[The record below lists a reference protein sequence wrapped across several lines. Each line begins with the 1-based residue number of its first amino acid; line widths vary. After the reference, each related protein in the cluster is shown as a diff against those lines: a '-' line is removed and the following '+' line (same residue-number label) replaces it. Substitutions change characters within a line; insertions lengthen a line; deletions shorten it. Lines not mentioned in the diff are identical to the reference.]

1 LHSGGLDF
9 AIIKSAPSIQP
20 TVRGAPKLLFLFDN
34 VSVDTD
40 RRELRRDGEL
50 QPIEPQVF
58 DLLELLIRNRD
69 RVVSRDDLL
78 ATVWK
83 GRIVSES
90 TLASRINAARVAIGD
105 NGHDQRLIRTALRKG
120 IRFVGAV
127 REEQKLEVAT
137 VASGV
142 AERPRFTLPLP
153 DKPSIAVLPFINLG
167 GDPEQDYFAD
177 GISEDIITDL
187 SKLRWLFVIA
197 RNSSFTY
204 KGKTLDVRQI
214 GRELGVRYVLEGSV
228 RKGGTRVR
236 TTSQLID
243 AETGKHLW
251 ADRYDRDL
259 TDIFALQDEITR
271 RVVSSIE
278 PKLLEAESIRSQ
290 YRSPEDLGAWDML
303 MRANSLFWRLTK
315 DESQA
320 AIAIL
325 KQLLERYP
333 HYAPAHSML
342 AFFLLV
348 SRQGG
353 WHMMEPQVTQAASLA
368 ARAVELDDSDPW
380 AHFALGFVA
389 FTRRRT
395 DEAVEE
401 FQRALDLKPNFAA
414 AHGFLGC
421 AFAFDGRSDQA
432 IAHIEQAIRM
442 SPYDP
447 QNALLNAALAAAHY
461 QAGRYAEAV
470 DFGRKAI
477 QQRFGLTNGHRIY
490 VASLAQVGRID
501 DARAALAR
509 LQELHPEN
517 SIAWIER
524 NVPYTPGPMAKFL
537 EGFRKV
543 GLR

>member
-1 LHSGGLDF
+1 MC
-9 AIIKSAPSIQP
+9 
-20 TVRGAPKLLFLFDN
+20 GALKLLFLFDN
-34 VSVDTD
+34 ISVDTD

-50 QPIEPQVF
+50 QSIEPQVF
-58 DLLELLIRNRD
+58 DLLEFLIRNRD

-90 TLASRINAARVAIGD
+90 TLTSRINAARAAIGD
-105 NGHDQRLIRTALRKG
+105 NGQDQRLIRTALRKG
-120 IRFVGAV
+120 VRFVGAA
-127 REEQKLEVAT
+127 REEQKPDAAT
-137 VASGV
+137 ATSSV
-142 AERPRFTLPLP
+142 AERPRSTLPLP
-153 DKPSIAVLPFINLG
+153 DKPSIAVLPFTNVG

-177 GISEDIITDL
+177 GISEDVITDL

-204 KGKTLDVRQI
+204 KGKAVDVRQV

-228 RKGGTRVR
+228 RKGGTRIR
-236 TTSQLID
+236 TSAELID

-259 TDIFALQDEITR
+259 TDIFSLQDEITR
-271 RVVSSIE
+271 KVVSSIE
-278 PKLLEAESIRSQ
+278 PKLLEAESTRSQ

-303 MRANSLFWRLTK
+303 IRASFLFWRLTK

-320 AIAIL
+320 AIVIL
-325 KQLLERYP
+325 KQLVQRYP
-333 HYAPAHSML
+333 LYAPGHSML
-342 AFFLLV
+342 AFVLLV

-353 WHMMEPQVTQAASLA
+353 WHLMEPQVTQAASLA

-401 FQRALDLKPNFAA
+401 FQRALDLNPNFAA

-421 AFAFDGRSDQA
+421 ALAFDGRSDQA
-432 IAHIEQAIRM
+432 VDHVEQAIRM

-470 DFGRKAI
+470 NFGRKAI
-477 QQRFGLTNGHRIY
+477 QQRFELTNGHRIY
-490 VASLAQVGRID
+490 AASLAQVGRID

-537 EGFRKV
+537 EGFRKM